1 MECADGKCELCP
13 MHILGQYTNL
23 VVLSKY
29 PQVLALIQICLNSSL
44 VCLCDYWPQG
54 PILGNHRIK
63 IMPKLVRKDIH
74 SQIVVTSPQMHK
86 FVITTLQIWVT
97 PTHTCQEK
105 KNTDTPSNIRCV
117 IKGIKRPIFTFGT
130 PMWDFRSAPL
140 IWRGFAFMDGMDRKS
155 LNVIVQDSCGWKKA
169 MQ

>member
-44 VCLCDYWPQG
+44 VSLCDYWPQG